1 MSRRQEYV
9 PGPAAGATIERNE
22 GANWTLVLV
31 RELEHPPEKV
41 WAALT
46 DPAQLR
52 EWAPFESDANLGAA
66 GTVAT
71 LTTVGAPK
79 PHVTETKV
87 KRADPPK
94 LLEFTWA
101 DRDIRWQLEPLGGGT
116 RLTLWASID
125 KHWITLGASG
135 WHVALDVLDRLLSG
149 WPIGR
154 LAGPEAMQVNEW
166 NRLVGE
172 YATLLG
178 VEPPRWAAN
187 AGG

>member
-9 PGPAAGATIERNE
+9 PGHAAGATIEKKE

-31 RELEHPPEKV
+31 RELKHPPAKV

-52 EWAPFESDANLGAA
+52 EWAPFESDANLGAT
-66 GTVAT
+66 GTVAN
-71 LTTVGAPK
+71 LSTVGSPK
-79 PHVTETKV
+79 PHVTATTV
-87 KRADPPK
+87 KRADAPK

-101 DRDIRWQLEPLGGGT
+101 DRDIRWELEPLGGGT

-125 KHWITLGASG
+125 RNWITMGASG
-135 WHVALDVLDRLLSG
+135 WHVALDVLDRMLAG

-154 LAGPEAMQVNEW
+154 IAGPEAMQVTGW
-166 NRLVGE
+166 NQLMAG

-178 VEPPRWAAN
+178 VEPPRWAAS
-187 AGG
+187 AGD